1 MQMDETYQHPSI
13 QLYIMGLKPLAG
25 TSENSAQGI
34 DQKVDEV
41 ETNDDRDV
49 NGRECNEVEEVADF
63 VNTKVKEDCD
73 NIVTRLPNEKL
84 SDWEARRYGSVA
96 ARLLH
101 DIKIT

>member
-1 MQMDETYQHPSI
+1 MDGTYQHPSI
-13 QLYIMGLKPLAG
+13 QLYIMGSKPLAG
-25 TSENSAQGI
+25 TSENVAHGI

-41 ETNDDRDV
+41 ETTNDQDA
-49 NGRECNEVEEVADF
+49 NGGECNNDVEQVANF
-63 VNTKVKEDCD
+63 VCEKVKEDCD
-73 NIVTRLPNEKL
+73 HLVSTLPKEKL